1 MNNLYVSYIICLLI
15 SQFVLINRSKIATY
29 LNLFDEPD
37 NFRKI
42 HKNSTPM
49 VGGIYIYLSFI
60 LFFSIYIISEDFY
73 QIRFV
78 LSLLSITTLLFII
91 GIFDDILKINSLT
104 RIVLVIFVIL
114 LSCSITNKFQ
124 INEIYLSFY
133 KPETSINLNI
143 YFTVFSILTFN
154 IATNLSD
161 GTNGVTASLNIIWLI
176 FFSILIINFDKN
188 FYSIILLVI
197 INLLIFLIYNLKSK
211 CFLGSSGC
219 NVLSAITAYSAI
231 YLNDLSKIY
240 SDTIFIFFLIPGL
253 DMCRVIFSRILIK
266 KNPFSPDRNH
276 LHHLL
281 EKVIKKNFV
290 FLVYSLLV
298 TICCVSTLIF
308 PEYNLYIIF
317 TIIFIYSM
325 LILILNS
332 LRN

>member
-1 MNNLYVSYIICLLI
+1 MNNLYITYIICLLI
-15 SQFVLINRSKIATY
+15 SQFVLIKRDKIATY
-29 LNLFDEPD
+29 LNLIDKPD

-42 HKNSTPM
+42 HENNTPM

-60 LFFSIYIISEDFY
+60 LFFSIYIISKDFY

-78 LSLLSITTLLFII
+78 LSLLLIITSLFII
-91 GIFDDILKINSLT
+91 GLFDDILKISSLT
-104 RIVLVIFVIL
+104 RIFLVILVTL
-114 LSCSITNKFQ
+114 LSCSIANEFQ
-124 INEIYLSFY
+124 INDIYLSFY
-133 KPETSINLNI
+133 KPDTSININI
-143 YFTVFSILTFN
+143 YFTVFSILVFN

-161 GTNGVTASLNIIWLI
+161 GTNGVTASLNIVWLI
-176 FFSILIINFDKN
+176 FFSFLIIDFDKN
-188 FYSIILLVI
+188 FYSMILLVI

-219 NVLSAITAYSAI
+219 NVLTAITAYSVI

-266 KNPFSPDRNH
+266 KNPFSPDKNH

-281 EKVIKKNFV
+281 EKIVHKNLV
-290 FLVYSLLV
+290 FLIYSLLV
-298 TICCVSTLIF
+298 AICCISTLSF

-317 TIIFIYSM
+317 SIVFIYSV
-325 LILILNS
+325 LVLGLNS